1 MADADEEER
10 AEGWTVVKK
19 SAPSRRQRRANA
31 ALTATTATDLTN
43 PTDPTDHL
51 AASTADVTKALA
63 AVSLVLDGLRT
74 HPYATSVLDALSGL
88 PSDIKLSSIRH
99 YWVWGL
105 GSLGN
110 LGQAQLVRAQAAMAI
125 VLMDRL
131 ALAGASLAGPPETVD
146 PVFTSL
152 DTAVY
157 ARLGFATQTGNHD
170 WTVSEPTLLFAPHF
184 EQVFATRLL
193 RTTQKQGTLR
203 NLVFIGNSISKCL
216 VCTVVAFVAVV
227 LLVHRVLSHA
237 FSITPLGAQPH
248 PSIPPKRNRRPVS
261 RATPGLWVNDRGP
274 APRRAQRDL
283 PRRLQRL
290 GITLLGVSE
299 RVYIYEICIR
309 IREYPRVKLS
319 L

>member
-1 MADADEEER
+1 MADADE
-10 AEGWTVVKK
+10 GWTVATGKK
-19 SAPSRRQRRANA
+19 SAPSRRQRRRANV
-31 ALTATTATDLTN
+31 ALSATTAADLTN
-43 PTDPTDHL
+43 PTDPTDPTDPL

-63 AVSLVLDGLRT
+63 AVSLALAGLRT

-152 DTAVY
+152 DIAVY

-216 VCTVVAFVAVV
+216 VCTVVAFVYRRRR
-227 LLVHRVLSHA
+227 HSSCPPRVLSHV
-237 FSITPLGAQPH
+237 LPH
-248 PSIPPKRNRRPVS
+248 PLPPS
-261 RATPGLWVNDRGP
+261 PGNQGDF
-274 APRRAQRDL
+274 
-283 PRRLQRL
+283 
-290 GITLLGVSE
+290 
-299 RVYIYEICIR
+299 
-309 IREYPRVKLS
+309 YPKPCS
-319 L
+319 WG

>member
-152 DTAVY
+152 DIAVY

-193 RTTQKQGTLR
+193 RTTQNQGTLR

-274 APRRAQRDL
+274 APRRVQRDL
-283 PRRLQRL
+283 PRCLQRL

-299 RVYIYEICIR
+299 RVYIYIYIY
-309 IREYPRVKLS
+309 IYI
-319 L
+319 